1 MQRCVALW
9 YPHGHSFASMH
20 RFDSSLDGVDAAPT
34 NSAFV
39 ARAMDEYD
47 SDEQPSTPRPAELA
61 PAREDEP
68 SIEEA
73 LWRIFTRYADP
84 RRPDRLPSQQFQALA
99 RDCQLFGSK
108 ADRAAAEV
116 LVRRRLQGRQN
127 HLRFVD
133 FVEIL
138 AALSQMLRPHSS
150 DAFRD
155 VLLENVLPLAKRR
168 TVTYVDM
175 TGAVAALLVNM
186 RRPLDGAFEKLDGSL
201 EGFLGFCRVKRLHE
215 ATGPGA
221 ASPLSVRAAGECYLD
236 ATRPGSRNLTR
247 PMFDEALVRLARAAY
262 LSHIAPAD
270 QVRALLVQL
279 WRADGAPQ
287 PGSPRQR
294 DDLARAV
301 VDMWRADGY
310 RDYLAVAVAPV
321 VHDVPALERLSPA
334 RRGPGV
340 R

>member
-1 MQRCVALW
+1 
-9 YPHGHSFASMH
+9 
-20 RFDSSLDGVDAAPT
+20 
-34 NSAFV
+34 
-39 ARAMDEYD
+39 MDEYA
-47 SDEQPSTPRPAELA
+47 SDEQPSTPRPACEL
-61 PAREDEP
+61 AREDEP

-116 LVRRRLQGRQN
+116 LVRRRLQGRHLHLQSQN

-138 AALSQMLRPHSS
+138 AALSQMLRPQSS

-168 TVTYVDM
+168 TVTHVDM
-175 TGAVAALLVNM
+175 AGAVAALLVNM
-186 RRPLDGAFEKLDGSL
+186 RRPLDGAFAKLDGSL
-201 EGFLGFCRVKRLHE
+201 EGFLGFCRAKRLHE

-262 LSHIAPAD
+262 PSHIAPAD
-270 QVRALLVQL
+270 RVRALLVQL

-287 PGSPRQR
+287 PGSPRKR

-334 RRGPGV
+334 RRSPGV